1 MFFLASLLR
10 FAIRL
15 RSLINS
21 IVFKGKIYSEGGKVI
36 DDDSKNF
43 SNTVAKDYVAWNKI
57 LRESGAVID

>member
-1 MFFLASLLR
+1 VIDVFLASLLR

-21 IVFKGKIYSEGGKVI
+21 IVFKEKIYSEGGKVI

-43 SNTVAKDYVAWNKI
+43 ANTVAKDYVA
-57 LRESGAVID
+57 